1 MGELS
6 AKGRMMRR
14 IVTLAAT
21 AALGA
26 LLFSVSPGA
35 AETGSPD
42 ATAGAAT
49 DFSAQSRPRARTR
62 IRVQKY
68 YPYRRWH
75 SVYPV
80 PYDIEYPGPNAK
92 RACTARYVQE
102 YRPSGTV
109 VVPRMSC
116 NWVRG

>member
-1 MGELS
+1 
-6 AKGRMMRR
+6 MRG
-14 IVTLAAT
+14 IGTFAAI

-26 LLFSVSPGA
+26 LLFSASPGV
-35 AETGSPD
+35 AETAPSD
-42 ATAGAAT
+42 AAAGTAT
-49 DFSAQSRPRARTR
+49 EFSSQNRARPRTR

-68 YPYRRWH
+68 YPYRRYH
-75 SVYPV
+75 SLYPL

-116 NWVRG
+116 WWVRG

>member
-6 AKGRMMRR
+6 GMRG
-14 IVTLAAT
+14 IVTFAAI

-26 LLFSVSPGA
+26 LLFSASPGA
-35 AETGSPD
+35 AQAAPPAAATGS
-42 ATAGAAT
+42 AT
-49 DFSAQSRPRARTR
+49 DLSSQSRARPRTR

-68 YPYRRWH
+68 YPYRRYH
-75 SVYPV
+75 SLYPL

-92 RACTARYVQE
+92 RACVARYVQE

-109 VVPRMSC
+109 VVPRMGC
-116 NWVRG
+116 WWVRG

>member
-1 MGELS
+1 
-6 AKGRMMRR
+6 MRR
-14 IVTLAAT
+14 IVTLAAI
-21 AALGA
+21 AALAG
-26 LLFSVSPGA
+26 LLSAVLSAA
-35 AETGSPD
+35 AETVRP
-42 ATAGAAT
+42 AGAQTAT

-62 IRVQKY
+62 IRVQKS

-80 PYDIEYPGPNAK
+80 PYDIEYPGPNA
-92 RACTARYVQE
+92 RRDCSVRYVQE

-116 NWVRG
+116 WWVRG

>member
-1 MGELS
+1 
-6 AKGRMMRR
+6 MRR
-14 IVTLAAT
+14 IVTLAAIAAFGGLLVAASPT
-21 AALGA
+21 AAEMA
-26 LLFSVSPGA
+26 QPS
-35 AETGSPD
+35 
-42 ATAGAAT
+42 AGAQTAT

-75 SVYPV
+75 SLYPL

-116 NWVRG
+116 WWVRG

>member
-1 MGELS
+1 
-6 AKGRMMRR
+6 MRG
-14 IVTLAAT
+14 IVTFAAIAAFGVLLFSASPGTAETAPPDAAT
-21 AALGA
+21 AATE
-26 LLFSVSPGA
+26 FSS
-35 AETGSPD
+35 
-42 ATAGAAT
+42 
-49 DFSAQSRPRARTR
+49 QSRARPRTR

-68 YPYRRWH
+68 YPYRRYH
-75 SVYPV
+75 SLYPL

-116 NWVRG
+116 WWVRG